1 MLPDSYKAF
10 LRTSNGW
17 ARTTPFV
24 GRIRVTQDVE
34 WFRTENEQWIE
45 VYSASGSRIKD
56 AKYYVYTEEGAAEF
70 RAKHLA
76 SVLQISDVDD
86 GVYLLNPEAVTPDG
100 EWEAWFFANWL
111 PGAKRFPSFAH
122 LILHEYQMFAGL
134 YELEPTD
141 FGLQA
146 LTSFP
151 ADVPRVAAERTP
163 TKSRTAPSRETL
175 IEQMRSTD
183 AKLRSKAVRVFLGQL
198 KGRRKATRSADL
210 VGQLADLFRDS
221 QDAAVRAACI
231 SALTELAEDDQPPA
245 AFLEALSDADP
256 GVVLTGISALTYFP
270 DSRAVEPLCRFI
282 DSRVNALFNESAMSQ
297 LGEMGNERAVP
308 TLLNV
313 LLDVD
318 NEFDQSFGTAAIA
331 LAQCGSAGFDA
342 LVKAH
347 AHEDPRIRL
356 AAVVGLDVSGNP
368 KAKSLLEQSA
378 NDSDSRVRDRARIR
392 TRSFLFRNKRS

>member
-1 MLPDSYKAF
+1 MMIDWSRFLTCWSLELMSTELAARVDPPPVSTDWLGTAPATDDEIAHLEERLGAILPDSYKAF

-24 GRIRVTQDVE
+24 DRIRATQDVE

-45 VYSASGSRIKD
+45 VYSASGYRIRD
-56 AKYYVYTEEGAAEF
+56 AKYYVYSEEGAAEY

-122 LILHEYQMFAGL
+122 LMLHEYRMFAGL

-151 ADVPRVAAERTP
+151 ADVPRVAADRTP
-163 TKSRTAPSRETL
+163 TKSRTAPSLETL

-183 AKLRSKAVRVFLGQL
+183 AKLRAKAVRVFLGQL
-198 KGRRKATRSADL
+198 KGRRNAARPADL
-210 VGQLADLFRDS
+210 VGPLTDLFHDS
-221 QDAAVRAACI
+221 KDAAVRAACI
-231 SALTELAEDDQPPA
+231 SALTELAEDEQPPA
-245 AFLEALSDADP
+245 PLLEALSDSDP
-256 GVVLTGISALTYFP
+256 GVVLTGIFASP
-270 DSRAVEPLCRFI
+270 ISRIGGPSNRFAGL
-282 DSRVNALFNESAMSQ
+282 ST
-297 LGEMGNERAVP
+297 LGPM
-308 TLLNV
+308 
-313 LLDVD
+313 
-318 NEFDQSFGTAAIA
+318 FCSM
-331 LAQCGSAGFDA
+331 
-342 LVKAH
+342 
-347 AHEDPRIRL
+347 
-356 AAVVGLDVSGNP
+356 
-368 KAKSLLEQSA
+368 
-378 NDSDSRVRDRARIR
+378 R
-392 TRSFLFRNKRS
+392 TRCVNSEKWGTKGPCPLSSMCCSTSTTSSTKVSAPLRLRLRGVVPLDSMHW